1 MEAFIQNLSGGI
13 LIGGVYALIGVGLS
27 LIFGVMRVINFAHGE
42 FVVLGMYAALF
53 MRAQYGWDPFLTLL
67 VALPA
72 AYLVGWALE
81 RTILSR
87 LVDSSAESTLL
98 ATLGLALIISNLLL
112 LGFGAEPQALYV
124 SYATSTLQVAG
135 IRFSYVQLFA
145 GGIALISIIL
155 LYLFLTYTETGRAV
169 RATAQNRLGAELVGI
184 NTRAVHGLVF
194 GVGMALA
201 VAAGISLIPLLFA
214 TPTVGASYTLKA
226 FVVTVLGGLGSIWGA
241 IGGGLLLGVV
251 EVLGASYLSNAYR
264 DAYGLVAFLLILLLR
279 PEGLFGRTV
288 KRV

>member
-53 MRAQYGWDPFLTLL
+53 MRTQYGWDPFLTLL
-67 VALPA
+67 AALPA
-72 AYLVGWALE
+72 AYLVGLVLE
-81 RTILSR
+81 RTVLSR
-87 LVDSSAESTLL
+87 LVDASAESTLL

-112 LGFGAEPQALYV
+112 LGFGAEPKALYV
-124 SYATSTLQVAG
+124 SYATSTLQIAG

-145 GGIALISIIL
+145 GGIALLAIIG
-155 LYLFLTYTETGRAV
+155 LYLFLNYTETGRAV

-194 GVGMALA
+194 GIGMALA

-241 IGGGLLLGVV
+241 IGGGLLLGIV

>member
-27 LIFGVMRVINFAHGE
+27 LIFGVMRIINFAHGE

-53 MRAQYGWDPFLTLL
+53 MRAQFGWDPFLTML

-87 LVDSSAESTLL
+87 LVDASAESTLL
-98 ATLGLALIISNLLL
+98 ATLGLGLIISNLLL
-112 LGFGAEPQALYV
+112 LTFGAEPQALYV
-124 SYATSTLQVAG
+124 GYATSTLQLGG

-145 GGIALISIIL
+145 GGIALISIVL
-155 LYLFLTYTETGRAV
+155 LYLFLNYTETGRAV

-184 NTRAVHGLVF
+184 DTRSVHGLVF
-194 GVGMALA
+194 GIGMALA

-214 TPTVGASYTLKA
+214 TPTVGSSYTLKA